1 MSVAWL
7 AGVLFTKVK
16 FPALLGWVL
25 TGVLLGPQ
33 LLDIVPYASDGT
45 CNVYRSNTSLMRPDL
60 HAALLLEK
68 NQTLQNASDHA
79 AHGHLRRALDTVVPR
94 QLAGGAAAGGASVN
108 MTLDQR
114 INLASETWGAN
125 WGSHC
130 MHLMWQGKG
139 LHTNFWQFIGNVGVG
154 LMIFESG
161 MHIHFDKV
169 RVSVLSRCVSV
180 LCLSVSLCVSTQAC
194 TSTSTRGRP

>member
-45 CNVYRSNTSLMRPDL
+45 CNLYRSNTSLIRPAL

-68 NQTLQNASDHA
+68 NHTLQNASDHA
-79 AHGHLRRALDTVVPR
+79 AHGHLRRALDTAVPR
-94 QLAGGAAAGGASVN
+94 QLAGGAAAGAAGGASVN

-114 INLASETWGAN
+114 INLASETWGSN
-125 WGSHC
+125 WGDHC

-169 RVSVLSRCVSV
+169 HGSLRC
-180 LCLSVSLCVSTQAC
+180 LGVSLCVSTQAS
-194 TSTSTRGRP
+194 TSTSTRGRL